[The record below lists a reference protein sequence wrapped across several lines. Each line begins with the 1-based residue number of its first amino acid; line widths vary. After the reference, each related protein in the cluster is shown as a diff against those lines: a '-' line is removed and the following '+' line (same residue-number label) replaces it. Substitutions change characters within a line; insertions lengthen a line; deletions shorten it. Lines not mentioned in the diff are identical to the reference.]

1 MNLIMVPLRLTW
13 NLIKA
18 VKTSILVILVIVSVT
33 LNVAQFT
40 GSALAGMVET
50 AIKSTLGIT
59 SVTTK
64 ATIRAAKASASVTK
78 LTNQVANLNA
88 TTTTSTK
95 MIANLRSKLAKS
107 AATAQVAQRT
117 ALTKQKAK
125 LKAQARL
132 KRSLVAVPILGVG
145 LALLFEE
152 QDYREWAEENPDSG
166 RTDYACEV
174 ATYSAEVFDEV
185 VADTLE
191 YTKDWSEM
199 LKPDADWV
207 KSKLT
212 IPKCDES

>member
-1 MNLIMVPLRLTW
+1 MNLIMVPLRLAW

-152 QDYREWAEENPDSG
+152 RIIENGLRKIQIAGALITHAKWRHIRLRFLTKLLLILWNIQRIG
-166 RTDYACEV
+166 R
-174 ATYSAEVFDEV
+174 
-185 VADTLE
+185 
-191 YTKDWSEM
+191 
-199 LKPDADWV
+199 
-207 KSKLT
+207 
-212 IPKCDES
+212 KC

>member
-1 MNLIMVPLRLTW
+1 MNLIMVPLRLAW

-107 AATAQVAQRT
+107 AATA
-117 ALTKQKAK
+117 
-125 LKAQARL
+125 
-132 KRSLVAVPILGVG
+132 
-145 LALLFEE
+145 
-152 QDYREWAEENPDSG
+152 
-166 RTDYACEV
+166 
-174 ATYSAEVFDEV
+174 
-185 VADTLE
+185 
-191 YTKDWSEM
+191 
-199 LKPDADWV
+199 
-207 KSKLT
+207 
-212 IPKCDES
+212 